1 MSILV
6 KFIQNRIKEELFI
19 NKIVFKSPQYK
30 KLWQDLASL
39 LIEYYYFLNFNLN
52 ANLSLN
58 LA

>member
-39 LIEYYYFLNFNLN
+39 LIEYYYFFKF
-52 ANLSLN
+52 
-58 LA
+58 